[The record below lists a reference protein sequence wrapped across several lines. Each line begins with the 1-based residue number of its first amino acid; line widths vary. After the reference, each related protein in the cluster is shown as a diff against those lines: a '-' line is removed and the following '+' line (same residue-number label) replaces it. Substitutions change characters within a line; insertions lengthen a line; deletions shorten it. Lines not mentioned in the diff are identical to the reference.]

1 MSENELTVRLGNE
14 GKLNALPAVVW
25 NETEVAERLSQM
37 LEAYQGRQYTAQ
49 DIKGA
54 KADRAAVNKIEKQLA
69 EAQKAVTDLYKQP
82 VTEFVEKMKHYRAVT
97 KEVSGAIDAQ
107 IKSME
112 QAAKAEKRALL
123 VAVYDAHI
131 GDELRPL
138 ISFEKLEDPR
148 WLNASTPQSTAEKE
162 LLLRIETCRQEREDL
177 RQMCDLADFAVVDR
191 AYLEHLSIR
200 EAMAAHR
207 KLLDVRAAQ
216 EQAEQARSQAK
227 AAQAAAP
234 VILRPTQSEQEIR
247 AEAAQRA
254 EDHRVITPEG
264 RLDFSQMNLQ
274 QFAQPEPAEAEDPMP
289 YDFRAW
295 LTRADI
301 TALKEFF
308 ASRNIRYG
316 KVQ

>member
-25 NETEVAERLSQM
+25 NEAEVAERLSQM

-82 VTEFVEKMKHYRAVT
+82 VAEFVEKMRYYRTKT
-97 KEVSGAIDAQ
+97 KEVSSAIDAQ
-107 IKSME
+107 VKAVE

-123 VAVYDAHI
+123 QAVYDAHI

-138 ISFEKLEDPR
+138 IAFEALEDPR
-148 WLNASTPQSTAEKE
+148 WLNASTAQSTAEKE
-162 LLLRIETCRQEREDL
+162 LLLRIETCRREREDL
-177 RQMCDLADFAVVDR
+177 RQMCDPADFAAVDQ

-200 EAMAAHR
+200 EAMSAHR

-216 EQAEQARSQAK
+216 EQAEQARRQAK
-227 AAQAAAP
+227 AARAAAP
-234 VILRPTQSEQEIR
+234 VILRPTQQERDIR
-247 AEAAQRA
+247 TEAAQRA
-254 EDHRVITPEG
+254 EDHRIITEEG
-264 RLDFSQMNLQ
+264 RLDFSQMDLQ
-274 QFAQPEPAEAEDPMP
+274 QFAAEEEPQP

-295 LTRADI
+295 LTQADI
-301 TALKEFF
+301 IALKEFF

-316 KVQ
+316 KAQ